1 MTYRVEFHAAAL
13 AQLKRTSAGRFD
25 ALVRRAVALVDEP
38 WDAVALYPDEPE
50 FRQTFFGR
58 AGLMSFHV
66 DTGTETIRIFDVTW
80 AG

>member
-1 MTYRVEFHAAAL
+1 
-13 AQLKRTSAGRFD
+13 
-25 ALVRRAVALVDEP
+25 VALVDEP